1 MGAMGSLLRA
11 AALLSLLA
19 ASATVEAALF
29 PVAVESATRRTAA
42 GDTIAY
48 DLYMPQSG
56 PGLPAPPWPAV
67 VLNHGFARDKRY
79 HAQNARYLAE
89 RGIVTLVPN
98 LVSLL
103 GGEPAQLR
111 NIANTVDHMAWLRAR
126 SVATGDTLRGLVNPL
141 RIGLAGHSAGGA
153 VAFEAA
159 WEQERSSGIPASAL
173 VLLDAVPW
181 ARTVAR
187 AADLGPVFAVSLR
200 AEPSACNGFASGLGV
215 LDAIGFPLDDVRLAG
230 TNHCDPENPSDVLC
244 ALACGAA
251 TPRGTG
257 LYQELLYLFLR
268 DALRAPAVA
277 PGPSFRARVAAL
289 EAQGEAVREA
299 YGPAASLRLKVNGQD
314 PPSGVVGAPG
324 RLRLS
329 LDVIAPGDGP
339 AVDWYLAAV
348 AGETVLWFTATG
360 LSTTP
365 APAYRG
371 PAVPVPDAV
380 LSDTPLSAGQV
391 VSFVVALV
399 DGTELVASD
408 VVTAVGTP

>member
-1 MGAMGSLLRA
+1 MVAMPSLLRTA
-11 AALLSLLA
+11 AVLSILS
-19 ASATVEAALF
+19 ASLTAEAALF
-29 PVAVESATRRTAA
+29 PVAVESATRRTAG

-48 DLYMPQSG
+48 DLYVPQPG
-56 PGLPAPPWPAV
+56 PGLPAPPWPSV

-79 HAQNARYLAE
+79 HAQNARFLAE

-103 GGEPAQLR
+103 GGEGAQLR

-126 SVATGDTLRGLVNPL
+126 SAAPGDSLRGLVDP
-141 RIGLAGHSAGGA
+141 RRVGLAGHSAGGA

-159 WEQERSSGIPASAL
+159 WEQERSMGIPASAL

-181 ARTVAR
+181 TRTLAR
-187 AADLGPVFAVSLR
+187 AAGLGPLFAVNLR
-200 AEPSACNGFASGLGV
+200 AEPSACNAFGSNLGL
-215 LDAIGFPLDDVRLAG
+215 LDAVSFPVDDVRLAG
-230 TNHCDPENPSDVLC
+230 TNHCDPESPSDFLC

-251 TPRGTG
+251 TPRGTS

-268 DALRAPAVA
+268 DALQAPAVV
-277 PGPSFRARVAAL
+277 PGPGFRERVAAL
-289 EAQGEAVREA
+289 EAQGEVVRES

-314 PPSGVVGAPG
+314 PPSGAVAAPG
-324 RLRLS
+324 WLRLS
-329 LDVIAPGDGP
+329 LDVVAPGHGP

-360 LSTTP
+360 LSATP

-371 PAVPVPDAV
+371 PAVPVADAV
-380 LSDTPLSAGQV
+380 LIDAPLAPGSV

-399 DGTELVASD
+399 DGTQLVASD
-408 VVTAVGTP
+408 VVTASAAP

>member
-1 MGAMGSLLRA
+1 MSSVLRTAAVLLV
-11 AALLSLLA
+11 LA
-19 ASATVEAALF
+19 APATAQAALF
-29 PVAVESATRRTAA
+29 PVAVESATRSTAA

-48 DLYMPQSG
+48 DLYVPRAG

-89 RGIVTLVPN
+89 RGIVALVPN

-103 GGEPAQLR
+103 GGEAAQLR
-111 NIANTVDHMAWLRAR
+111 NVANTVDHMAWLRAR
-126 SVATGDTLRGLVNPL
+126 SASPGDSLRGLVDPL

-159 WEQERSSGIPASAL
+159 WEQERDPGIPASAL

-181 ARTVAR
+181 ARTLER
-187 AADLGPVFAVSLR
+187 AADLGPLFAVNLR
-200 AEPSACNGFASGLGV
+200 AEPSACNAFGSNLGLLGAV
-215 LDAIGFPLDDVRLAG
+215 AFPVDDVRLAG
-230 TNHCDPENPSDVLC
+230 TNHCDPENPSDFLC

-251 TPRGTG
+251 TPHGTG

-268 DALRAPAVA
+268 DALRAPAVE
-277 PGPSFRARVAAL
+277 PGPGFQERVAAL

-299 YGPAASLRLKVNGQD
+299 YGPPASLRLKVNGQD
-314 PPSGVVGAPG
+314 PPPGVVGAPG
-324 RLRLS
+324 CLRLS

-348 AGETVLWFTATG
+348 AGETVLWFTARG

-365 APAYRG
+365 APAHRG

-380 LSDTPLSAGQV
+380 LIDAPLGAGSV

-408 VVTAVGTP
+408 VVTAFGTP